1 MFVHMG
7 EQSETTV
14 VGVRVTESRKSELEE
29 YVEEHDEHDSVP
41 ALFRTAVAHELSDDY
56 GRLADQQSGGS
67 HEQLGE
73 LAATVSRLRTD
84 IEDLTEEVTELSDE
98 IRSDRPSE
106 VVERMSA
113 VHRVL
118 PTDESDAMEHKE
130 VAEQF
135 EDMSDEQAWNTLMHL
150 YEDGSVHRSSD
161 GGWYTGTRE

>member
-1 MFVHMG
+1 MG

-14 VGVRVTESRKSELEE
+14 VGVRVTESRKAELED

-56 GRLADQQSGGS
+56 GRLTGQQSGGS

-84 IEDLTEEVTELSDE
+84 IGDLTEEVTELSEE

-106 VVERMSA
+106 VIERMSA

-118 PTDESDAMEHKE
+118 PTDESDAMDYKE
-130 VAEQF
+130 VAQQF
-135 EDMSDEQAWNTLMHL
+135 EDMSEQQAWESLMQL
-150 YEDGSVHRSSD
+150 YEEGRVNRAEN
-161 GGWYTGTRE
+161 GWYEG